1 MNNLKSPQPFLFIL
15 FCLFATM
22 NTNASALFSKLHG
35 KTDSIKTH
43 KTPILLFNAKSM
55 NSVLAV
61 APILTATGNQ
71 MYCPSSL
78 INIVTS
84 MSIVND
90 PTETGTNAIYIQISS
105 GYVSGQDL
113 LSLTGTHP
121 NVVATWDQSVG
132 KLTLRSPSGGIVA
145 YTDFVNA
152 IEDVVFSNSSA
163 TPSGTRTFSITVG
176 QANYLPSNGHYYQY
190 IPSEGIT
197 WTSAK
202 TLAESSTYYGLQGY
216 LATLT
221 AADEAQLAGA
231 QASGTGWIAGTDRD
245 TEGVWKWASG
255 PENGEI
261 FWNGGPN
268 GSTPSF
274 AFWNNGEPNDSNNE
288 DYAHITAPGVG
299 IPGSWNDLPV
309 AGSNGS
315 YVPKGYIVEYGSM
328 PGDPVLQISTSTT
341 IYIPKINSTT
351 SGSHCGVGTVTLN
364 ATASGG
370 TITWY
375 DVPTGGTP
383 LGTGNTFTT
392 PSIATTTSY
401 YVDAFNNQC
410 PTSSRTEVIATIIEI
425 PNITSTTPNSRCGE
439 GNITLQATTSAGTI
453 RWYASATST
462 NPIGNGISFNTPSI
476 SSTTTFY
483 AEAVNNNDCTS
494 GIRTAVIATVYAVP
508 DIDDVQIPLCEN
520 SQVTLNAGVTGV
532 TYLWSTSE
540 TSQTII
546 AGNPGNYTVEMTTP
560 DGCPFSRTFTISQIL
575 APTISTVDVN
585 GTTITIKTTN
595 PGDFEYSIDGVNYQ
609 DSNVFTEVSS
619 GLHTAFVRNNCDGDS
634 QQFVVVIVPTFFS
647 PNQDSFNDFWRVEG
661 MTFYPEA
668 KVAIFDR
675 YGKLITQLSP
685 SNPVWDG
692 NLNGKSLP
700 ATDYWYVL
708 TINNSFPEVKGH
720 FSLIR

>member
-1 MNNLKSPQPFLFIL
+1 MNNLKSPQTFLFIL
-15 FCLFATM
+15 FCLFTTI
-22 NTNASALFSKLHG
+22 NTNASALFSDIDG
-35 KTDSIKTH
+35 KTDSIKSH
-43 KTPILLFNAKSM
+43 KAPVLLFNAKSI
-55 NSVLAV
+55 NSVLAD

-90 PTETGTNAIYIQISS
+90 PTETGTSAIYIQISS

-132 KLTLRSPSGGIVA
+132 KLTLRNPTGGIVA

-231 QASGTGWIAGTDRD
+231 QASGTGWIAGTDRE
-245 TEGVWKWASG
+245 TEGVWKWNSG
-255 PENGEI
+255 PEDGLI

-268 GSTPSF
+268 GSTPNF
-274 AFWNNGEPNDSNNE
+274 AFWNNGEPNDADNE

-309 AGSNGS
+309 AGSNGN
-315 YVPKGYIVEYGSM
+315 YVPKGYIVEYGGM
-328 PGDPVLQISTSTT
+328 PGDPTLQISTSTT
-341 IYIPKINSTT
+341 IYIPRINSTT
-351 SGSHCGVGTVTLN
+351 SGSNCGSGNITLN

-370 TITWY
+370 TINWY
-375 DVPTGGTP
+375 NVPTGGTP
-383 LGTGNTFTT
+383 LGTGNSFTT
-392 PSIATTTSY
+392 PNIGITTSY

-439 GNITLQATTSAGTI
+439 GTVNLQATTSAGTI
-453 RWYASATST
+453 RWYSSATST
-462 NPIGNGISFNTPSI
+462 NSIGGGTSFTTPSI
-476 SSTTTFY
+476 SVTTTFY
-483 AEAVNNNDCTS
+483 AEAVNNSDCTS
-494 GIRTAVIATVYAVP
+494 GIRTAVIATVYPVP
-508 DIDDVQIPLCEN
+508 DVDDVQIPLCEN
-520 SQVTLNAGVTGV
+520 SQITLNAGVTGV
-532 TYLWSTSE
+532 TYVWSTGE

-546 AGNPGNYTVEMTTP
+546 AGNPGNYTVEMTTS

-575 APTISTVDVN
+575 PPTISTVDVN
-585 GTTITIKTTN
+585 GTTITINTTN

-634 QQFVVVIVPTFFS
+634 KPFVVVIVPTFFS

-668 KVAIFDR
+668 RVVIFDR
-675 YGKLITQLSP
+675 YGKLITQLSQ

-700 ATDYWYVL
+700 ATDYWYIL